1 MRYTPIEILK
11 DEAQALFQFEQEMV
25 KQIFDEN
32 ILSTIDQEL
41 VDQKSLY
48 RAIEVMQESILKPKE
63 LRKLFGEMDTQNDE
77 TVFTNLDQFTDKFGN
92 YIDALSPIFSILKNI
107 YSVNV
112 SDQSEVGDSSDNK
125 EISILKEE
133 IIAIDKDI
141 SVLKTARDRDLAN
154 IESEDYAYKIDEI
167 KMSKI
172 KDDEV
177 ESIRKE
183 GDVRGFFEE
192 FLQNDFEDTF
202 SVLDSRM
209 EDIDS
214 MIKEIKKRVKI
225 EKLENLSLENIGDN
239 RIGLDLDIIYN
250 LESIISTAD
259 NAFLRA
265 AEMCCTLREVEV
277 LTMTGYIKGLEMLE
291 EVGELLKDNF
301 DNLGIDEFE
310 GIQGFGFLN
319 RAINYYL
326 QELFDKLDKKKWSKI
341 LVNLKFYQDLSE
353 LIDNKNEK
361 QDEIKELQKLTT
373 NASSKPQK
381 KNGVENHAFQDF
393 SLSLEKMKERNKA
406 LKQCVEKYI

>member
-107 YSVNV
+107 YSVDV

-214 MIKEIKKRVKI
+214 MIKEIKKIVKI

-239 RIGLDLDIIYN
+239 KIGLNLDVIYN
-250 LESIISTAD
+250 LGSIISTAD
-259 NAFLRA
+259 NVFLRA
-265 AEMCCTLREVEV
+265 AEMCCTLRGADVLLITVEN
-277 LTMTGYIKGLEMLE
+277 GFEMMQ

-301 DNLGIDEFE
+301 DNLGIDEFT
-310 GIQGFGFLN
+310 GFQGLGFLN
-319 RAINYYL
+319 NAINHYL
-326 QELFDKLDKKKWSKI
+326 QKLFDKLDKKKWSKI

-353 LIDNKNEK
+353 LIDDKNEK
-361 QDEIKELQKLTT
+361 QDEIKELQKSTT

-381 KNGVENHAFQDF
+381 KNEVENHAFQDF